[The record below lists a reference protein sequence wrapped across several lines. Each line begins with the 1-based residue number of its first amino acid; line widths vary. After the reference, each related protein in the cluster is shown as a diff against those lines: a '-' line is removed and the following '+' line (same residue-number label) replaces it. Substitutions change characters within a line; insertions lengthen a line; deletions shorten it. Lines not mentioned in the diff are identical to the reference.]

1 MKCVCGSDMDIRVIS
16 DTGSGDHI
24 AVAECQRCPR
34 EITAR
39 GGTTHDAVDALNS
52 ANRQAKV
59 AIIEAEHGVP
69 T

>member
-1 MKCVCGSDMDIRVIS
+1 MKCICGSDMDIRVIS
-16 DTGSGDHI
+16 DTASGDHI

-39 GGTTHDAVDALNS
+39 GETTHDAVGALNS
-52 ANRQAKV
+52 ANQRAKA
-59 AIIEAEHGVP
+59 AIIEAEQGVS